1 MQVEE
6 KQEHLAETAL
16 LVEKMFSEFSTLQG
30 FQLYFGS
37 ICLLLLFSRDF
48 LASVAICGA
57 AELET
62 P

>member
-37 ICLLLLFSRDF
+37 ICLLLLFTRVFFGISCYLRRGR
-48 LASVAICGA
+48 A
-57 AELET
+57 
-62 P
+62 

>member
-30 FQLYFGS
+30 FQLQFGS
-37 ICLLLLFSRDF
+37 ICLLLLFPRVL
-48 LASVAICGA
+48 LASVVICSA
-57 AELET
+57 AELEI